1 MFYPKRLF
9 LFLLLFYLT
18 FDGSCYC
25 MTASLLYS
33 KFNFENNSMIKF
45 YSTITENFLILS
57 QDNIN
62 FQTDFKE
69 VWYEED
75 IMYFK
80 VITFNEN
87 SIDLFLDS
95 LNQMDNY
102 ICNAVLIEDKYTFNP
117 NTVIHKIAQ
126 PFLVNSESN
135 SFLISEYLFK
145 SDKIIKNKSVVI
157 IL

>member
-1 MFYPKRLF
+1 
-9 LFLLLFYLT
+9 
-18 FDGSCYC
+18 
-25 MTASLLYS
+25 
-33 KFNFENNSMIKF
+33 
-45 YSTITENFLILS
+45 
-57 QDNIN
+57 
-62 FQTDFKE
+62 
-69 VWYEED
+69 
-75 IMYFK
+75 MYFK